1 MLKKSVPTTAGLS
14 TDPLTTPTG
23 SQPGEQKVQ
32 QLRPQYVLERERNR
46 SRQMAFLQGLLEDP
60 NLSSEQRREIEQK
73 TVALMERWTLEL
85 ELENMLVV
93 NGYSEPVV
101 LLSDDGV
108 SVMISEVLNGEG
120 ASLLGDLVARICSLP
135 KTSIVIM
142 DGRQ

>member
-1 MLKKSVPTTAGLS
+1 
-14 TDPLTTPTG
+14 
-23 SQPGEQKVQ
+23 
-32 QLRPQYVLERERNR
+32 
-46 SRQMAFLQGLLEDP
+46 MAFLQGLLEDP